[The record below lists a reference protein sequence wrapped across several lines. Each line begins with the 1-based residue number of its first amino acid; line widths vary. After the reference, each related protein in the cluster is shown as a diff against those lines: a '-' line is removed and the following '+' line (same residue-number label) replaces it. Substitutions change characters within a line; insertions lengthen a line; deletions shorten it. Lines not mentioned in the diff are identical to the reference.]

1 VLVGEREALKVKVR
15 RSDDLDAVIGYFSG
29 TAYAAEPLDERTIAV
44 IPPDSVRGRRARREV
59 DVYLRLLER
68 LFPGLVATLVD

>member
-44 IPPDSVRGRRARREV
+44 IPPDSVRGRLARREV